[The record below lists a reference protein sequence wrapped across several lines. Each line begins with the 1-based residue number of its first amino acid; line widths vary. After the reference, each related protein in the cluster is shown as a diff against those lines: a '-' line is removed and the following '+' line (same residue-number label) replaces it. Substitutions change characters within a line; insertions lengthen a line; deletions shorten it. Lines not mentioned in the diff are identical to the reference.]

1 MRRDCSGSEDVS
13 IWTIWLSRLRFF
25 CASRKKNKSYDNE
38 IPRIRITYHIIV
50 SRELFLDFVLILQ
63 LLFWAEPIMPCFSNF
78 CCGYGL
84 RSGGSFIGYFS
95 IVVYVKLF
103 ILCVIFLYCIRAR
116 IDDSEGL
123 DGFSFVKQ
131 FSNLLKVRS
140 SNYEIESSLKELKG
154 EI

>member
-1 MRRDCSGSEDVS
+1 
-13 IWTIWLSRLRFF
+13 
-25 CASRKKNKSYDNE
+25 
-38 IPRIRITYHIIV
+38 
-50 SRELFLDFVLILQ
+50 
-63 LLFWAEPIMPCFSNF
+63 MPCFSNF

-103 ILCVIFLYCIRAR
+103 ILCVIFLCCIKAR